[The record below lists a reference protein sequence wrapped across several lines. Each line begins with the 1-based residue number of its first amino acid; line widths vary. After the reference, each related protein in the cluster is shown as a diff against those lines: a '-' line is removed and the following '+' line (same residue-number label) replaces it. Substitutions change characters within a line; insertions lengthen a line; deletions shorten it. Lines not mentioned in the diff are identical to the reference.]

1 MSFAGKMGKTICKN
15 ISKNLSSKYSQK
27 LLDHGKQS
35 ATDALKTATKRAIQ
49 KTSEATGDLIPKK
62 IAENCLKKFTKK
74 IIQKTN
80 EEEIPGER
88 FIPSEIR
95 QKIINDLRL
104 KEENYWL
111 YQKIINLLDDTANQP
126 SRFRTRNWVETNDES
141 WGDYDDDN
149 NNNEDDNNKINFRK
163 TMIRSSLCDYRDA
176 YILVKGTIT
185 VTNTEAASVA
195 VNNTDKKVVLKYC
208 APFTSCITEINN
220 AQSDYAEDTDLVMPV
235 YNLIEHSNADSKTS
249 GSLWQYYRDEPAIDA
264 NGNIVDFPAND
275 NYSN

>member
-1 MSFAGKMGKTICKN
+1 MGKTICKN

-80 EEEIPGER
+80 EEEIPEER

-126 SRFRTRNWVETNDES
+126 SRFRTKNWVETNDES
-141 WGDYDDDN
+141 RGDYDDDN
-149 NNNEDDNNKINFRK
+149 NNEDENNKINF
-163 TMIRSSLCDYRDA
+163 
-176 YILVKGTIT
+176 
-185 VTNTEAASVA
+185 
-195 VNNTDKKVVLKYC
+195 KK
-208 APFTSCITEINN
+208 
-220 AQSDYAEDTDLVMPV
+220 Q
-235 YNLIEHSNADSKTS
+235 
-249 GSLWQYYRDEPAIDA
+249 W
-264 NGNIVDFPAND
+264 
-275 NYSN
+275 